1 MKRGVFL
8 PAAAPLAPAVA
19 AVAAAIAGRA
29 AAPLRFD
36 F

>member
-1 MKRGVFL
+1 MNRGVFL

>member
-1 MKRGVFL
+1 MKRGAFL
-8 PAAAPLAPAVA
+8 PAAAPLAPATPV
-19 AVAAAIAGRA
+19 VAAAIGGRA